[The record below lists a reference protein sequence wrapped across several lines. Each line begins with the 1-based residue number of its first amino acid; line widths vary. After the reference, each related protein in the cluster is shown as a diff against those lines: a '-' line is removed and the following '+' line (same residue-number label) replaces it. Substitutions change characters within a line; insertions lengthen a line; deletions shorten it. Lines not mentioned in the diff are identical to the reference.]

1 MILNRPK
8 GMHKMVGTRRLSRE
22 LALQVLFQQEFATKK
37 GVEAGLETFR
47 SSFEAPP
54 DTWSYA
60 LGILKG
66 VEANHAAID
75 ALIQARSAHWTLKRM
90 ALVDLN
96 IMRIAV
102 YELKFATESV
112 PPAVAIDEAIE
123 ISKKYGTVDSAA
135 FVNGILDQIMKQ

>member
-1 MILNRPK
+1 MS
-8 GMHKMVGTRRLSRE
+8 GTRRLSRE
-22 LALQVLFQQEFATKK
+22 LALQVLFQQEFAPRQSI
-37 GVEAGLETFR
+37 ENGLATFR
-47 SSFEAPP
+47 RSFDAAPEV
-54 DTWSYA
+54 WAYA
-60 LGILKG
+60 LEILKG
-66 VEANHAAID
+66 IETHGSEID

-96 IMRIAV
+96 IMRVAV
-102 YELKFATESV
+102 FELKFSGDAV